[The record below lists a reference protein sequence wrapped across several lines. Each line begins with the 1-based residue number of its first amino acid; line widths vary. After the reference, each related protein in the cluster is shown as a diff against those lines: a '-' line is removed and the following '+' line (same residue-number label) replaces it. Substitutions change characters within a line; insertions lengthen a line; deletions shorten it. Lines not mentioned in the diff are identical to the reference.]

1 MMNMRLRVDGRLST
15 EPSTDGDQRHSKP
28 PVSLPECPK
37 IAVVDVTDP
46 APSREDVVVCC
57 PERNKYIRI
66 QGPQWSFLR
75 SLDGRR
81 TIAEL
86 ERDFEGQLPDG
97 MVRPLLTRFTE
108 LGLLEGDVHQD
119 GSQNTTHRGSG
130 RLRVTHAGVI
140 QITLV
145 NPDKLLNRLIPL
157 CRILGGPT
165 GRIVSALVVMVGLAS
180 MAVHA
185 ELIALIPHRL
195 TDPVWMTTL
204 VAALLASF
212 VLHELGHAAAV
223 KYYGGRVHRMGLM
236 LLYLVPALFC
246 DTSDA
251 WRLPRNRQRVIV
263 AAAGIWVQ
271 MVIAGL
277 AQIALWLPIRMDV
290 AAWLWLFALVNLGL
304 CGVNLIPFLKLDGY
318 WVLVA
323 LTGVPNLRADA
334 LRYLKGRALHLVAGL
349 AQPRTP
355 SPAHPILTAL
365 FGLGC
370 LLFPPCVLLTV
381 LLDLQHALLTLGR
394 IGALAWLVLAGQAI
408 AIPRKGLLRMVRS
421 VRGLPRHAR
430 IRVGLVSGVAILVLA
445 GAVTLIRIPLT
456 IQGRYEV
463 SDAGEIIAIVP
474 AEAGARLRAGDRAH
488 LRGLSPVHRAPIAA
502 GMLTGHAERAGQEVR
517 YQVALDG
524 GEEGDISPSAA
535 GLLSIRAGEVTA
547 PSWFRTSYLRPVLS
561 TLRGR

>member
-1 MMNMRLRVDGRLST
+1 MMNVCVRVDGRLST
-15 EPSTDGDQRHSKP
+15 EPSTGGDRHLSKP
-28 PVSLPECPK
+28 PVSLPEHPK

-46 APSREDVVVCC
+46 APGREDVVVYC
-57 PERNKYIRI
+57 PERNKYVRI
-66 QGPQWSFLR
+66 QGPQWAFLR

-97 MVRPLLTRFTE
+97 MIRPLLARFAE
-108 LGLLEGDVHQD
+108 VGLLEGDVHQG
-119 GSQNTTHRGSG
+119 GSQNTAHCGSG

-140 QITLV
+140 QLTLV

-157 CRILGGPT
+157 SRVLGGT
-165 GRIVSALVVMVGLAS
+165 AGRAVSALVVVVGLVS

-185 ELIALIPHRL
+185 ELGALIPHRL
-195 TDPVWMTTL
+195 TDPMWMTTL
-204 VAALLASF
+204 VVALLVSC

-223 KYYGGRVHRMGLM
+223 KYYGGRVRRMGLM
-236 LLYLVPALFC
+236 LLYLAPALFC

-251 WRLPRNRQRVIV
+251 WRFPRNRQRAVV
-263 AAAGIWVQ
+263 AAAGMWIQ
-271 MVIAGL
+271 MVVAGL
-277 AQIALWLPIRMDV
+277 AQIALWLPISMDA
-290 AAWLWLFALVNLGL
+290 AAWLWLFAIINFGL
-304 CGVNLIPFLKLDGY
+304 CAVNLIPFIKLDGY
-318 WVLVA
+318 WILVA
-323 LTGVPNLRADA
+323 LTGVPNLRSGAI
-334 LRYLKGRALHLVAGL
+334 RYLRGKTLYLVTRL
-349 AQPRTP
+349 AQPHTP

-370 LLFPPCVLLTV
+370 LLFPLFVILTV
-381 LLDLQHALLTLGR
+381 LLDFQHALLKLGR
-394 IGALAWLVLAGQAI
+394 IGALAWLVLAGHAI
-408 AIPRKGLLRMVRS
+408 AIPRKGLLRMTRS
-421 VRGLPRHAR
+421 VRSLPSHAR
-430 IRVGLVSGVAILVLA
+430 VRVGFVSGVAILVLA

-463 SDAGEIIAIVP
+463 TGAGEIIAIVP
-474 AEAGARLRAGDRAH
+474 AEAGARLRAGDPAH
-488 LRGLSPVHRAPIAA
+488 LRDLSPVHRAPIAA
-502 GMLTGHAERAGQEVR
+502 GVLAGHAERAGQEVR

-547 PSWFRTSYLRPVLS
+547 PSWFQTIYLRPVLS